1 MKKIL
6 IIAAVAA
13 VVTACNSNANNS
25 EGKHNTYTFKDSVK
39 IIRDSLRLDS
49 FERAEQARKDEE
61 RKAEEL
67 AAAKAQARREGAASV
82 PRTTVINQQAPAQQQ
97 KKGWSDAAKG
107 AVIGAGAGAVTGV
120 LIDKKDGRGAAI
132 GGAIGAG
139 TGYLIGRKKDRES
152 GRVQK

>member
-1 MKKIL
+1 MKKIVM
-6 IIAAVAA
+6 IVAVAA

-25 EGKHNTYTFKDSVK
+25 EGRHNTYTFRDSVK
-39 IIRDSLRLDS
+39 IIKDSLRLDS

-61 RKAEEL
+61 QRKAEL
-67 AAAKAQARREGAASV
+67 AAARREGAATA
-82 PRTTVINQQAPAQQQ
+82 PRTTSVHQQAAPVQQQQQ